1 MISLTLI
8 EQETLR
14 HAVLE
19 YLVER
24 QRFYFTPD
32 AIARALPRRNYVD
45 FAVESE
51 NVRQALALLEEM
63 GLVKNK
69 VDDLG
74 STKCFAATA
83 QGILAEERRRAEG
96 II

>member
-1 MISLTLI
+1 MISLTLT

-14 HAVLE
+14 HVVLE

-24 QRFYFTPD
+24 QRFFFAPD
-32 AIARALPRRNYVD
+32 AIARALPRRNYID
-45 FAVESE
+45 FAIEPE

-63 GLVKNK
+63 RLVKSK

-74 STKCFAATA
+74 SSKCFAASA
-83 QGILAEERRRAEG
+83 EGILTEERRRAEG
-96 II
+96 LT